1 MTQHVLRVDHVEVNV
16 NVEGKIL
23 DGARHGHCGR
33 VKVGSIAA
41 VAVIAAVVG
50 ALQFAPA
57 AAYAR
62 AVALKHESR
71 AAVVLVWLNWN
82 NNLLMKLFKIRK
94 GNKFWQQIHF
104 QLTVIAFI
112 SKNYENSI
120 AKMYWPLR
128 HR

>member
-1 MTQHVLRVDHVEVNV
+1 MLTRLRLRYVLCVGHDGQTFAQQRLQMTQHVLRVDHVEVNV

-71 AAVVLVWLNWN
+71 AAVVLV
-82 NNLLMKLFKIRK
+82 
-94 GNKFWQQIHF
+94 
-104 QLTVIAFI
+104 
-112 SKNYENSI
+112 
-120 AKMYWPLR
+120 
-128 HR
+128 